1 MNQISKVLKV
11 DPRKILTEKDIYIK
25 LDNRDEKENSLSMM
39 LIVGYNPH
47 EDYFIIKNTFG
58 NHFCDQGYFKI
69 KKNIFGKMAYLT
81 PYVSYEKLFRND
93 MANW

>member
-25 LDNRDEKENSLSMM
+25 LDYRNEKEKSPSMM
-39 LIVGYNPH
+39 LIVGHNPH
-47 EDYFIIKNTFG
+47 YDYFIIKNTFG

-69 KKNIFGKMAYLT
+69 KKNIFGKMGYLS
-81 PYVSYEKLFRND
+81 PYVSYEKLHRIYL
-93 MANW
+93 ANW